1 MNEMSYSNDI
11 GTLIEG
17 LTEMK
22 NGLEPSQ
29 WPIAR
34 ELSIAITAL
43 EDAQMRVNRAGALI
57 SHGNIAA
64 GNLL

>member
-1 MNEMSYSNDI
+1 MTYSEQI

-17 LTEMK
+17 LTELK
-22 NGLEPSQ
+22 SEVPPAD
-29 WPIAR
+29 WPVAR

-43 EDAQMRVNRAGALI
+43 EDAQMRVNRAGTLRVN
-57 SHGNIAA
+57 GNITP